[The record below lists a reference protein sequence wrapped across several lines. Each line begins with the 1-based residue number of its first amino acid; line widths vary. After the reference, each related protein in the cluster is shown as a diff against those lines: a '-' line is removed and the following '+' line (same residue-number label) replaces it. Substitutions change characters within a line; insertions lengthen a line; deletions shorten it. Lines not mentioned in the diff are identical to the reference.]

1 MNYGNVGPIT
11 YRLDVYDGDT
21 GKLAGS
27 SPTQNL
33 AAGGWFQFS
42 PVLPAYGVKNGY
54 VRVVRLSGTSLL
66 MAYGVVND
74 GAAPGSGG
82 TNDGSYVAFSNR

>member
-21 GKLAGS
+21 GRLAGS

-33 AAGGWFQFS
+33 AAGGWFES
-42 PVLPAYGVKNGY
+42 RPYSRLTGSRTATR
-54 VRVVRLSGTSLL
+54 RVVRVSGTSLL
-66 MAYGVVND
+66 IAYGVVND
-74 GAAPGSGG
+74 GAGAGSGG
-82 TNDGSYVAFSNR
+82 TNDGSYVAILES